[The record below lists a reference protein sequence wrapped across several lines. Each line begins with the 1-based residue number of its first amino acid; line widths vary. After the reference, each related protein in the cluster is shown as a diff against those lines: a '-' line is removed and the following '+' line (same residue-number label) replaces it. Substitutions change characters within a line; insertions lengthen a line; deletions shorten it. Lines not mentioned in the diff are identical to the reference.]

1 LYASLRYGSPAQRL
15 PFTATPD
22 RAFIHFGVEHRLE
35 ETKDNLE
42 RQEIGDGKPA
52 ESTPSPPRVSR
63 HSHSIVQQTRKGLF
77 SFIKSVQPPRFS
89 RQPYRQ
95 KFGLL
100 ISLEN
105 FERWKISPIAVY
117 RN

>member
-1 LYASLRYGSPAQRL
+1 MVYRL
-15 PFTATPD
+15 IPVTPNQ
-22 RAFIHFGVEHRLE
+22 F
-35 ETKDNLE
+35 
-42 RQEIGDGKPA
+42 
-52 ESTPSPPRVSR
+52 PP

-77 SFIKSVQPPRFS
+77 SFIKPAQPPRFS

>member
-1 LYASLRYGSPAQRL
+1 MSSAIVSL
-15 PFTATPD
+15 PFAAPGI
-22 RAFIHFGVEHRLE
+22 AY
-35 ETKDNLE
+35 
-42 RQEIGDGKPA
+42 
-52 ESTPSPPRVSR
+52 
-63 HSHSIVQQTRKGLF
+63 SHSIVQQTRKGLF
-77 SFIKSVQPPRFS
+77 SFEKPVQPPRFS

-95 KFGLL
+95 TFGLL

>member
-1 LYASLRYGSPAQRL
+1 MRGEVGGRPGLSGGR
-15 PFTATPD
+15 
-22 RAFIHFGVEHRLE
+22 
-35 ETKDNLE
+35 
-42 RQEIGDGKPA
+42 EIGGGSQDDSWTRGEA
-52 ESTPSPPRVSR
+52 AGNGRGIRQVA
-63 HSHSIVQQTRKGLF
+63 HSIVQQTRKGLF
-77 SFIKSVQPPRFS
+77 SFEKPVQPPRFS

-95 KFGLL
+95 TFGLL

>member
-1 LYASLRYGSPAQRL
+1 MADGENFDEPTLL
-15 PFTATPD
+15 PPT
-22 RAFIHFGVEHRLE
+22 
-35 ETKDNLE
+35 
-42 RQEIGDGKPA
+42 
-52 ESTPSPPRVSR
+52 VSR
-63 HSHSIVQQTRKGLF
+63 HSHSIVQQTCKGLF
-77 SFIKSVQPPRFS
+77 SFEKPFPPPRFS

>member
-1 LYASLRYGSPAQRL
+1 MSGQ
-15 PFTATPD
+15 
-22 RAFIHFGVEHRLE
+22 
-35 ETKDNLE
+35 LE
-42 RQEIGDGKPA
+42 RDKNTAKP
-52 ESTPSPPRVSR
+52 TLLPPRVSG
-63 HSHSIVQQTRKGLF
+63 HSHSIVQQTHKALF
-77 SFIKSVQPPRFS
+77 LFGKPVQPPHIS

-100 ISLEN
+100 ISLGN